1 MKNSII
7 LEKENN
13 LHDHYWTN
21 QPIGMQNIFKLTT
34 TGVASL
40 AWEKKIQKKEGKVGF
55 SLVQFVRSYAVIVLS
70 RISI

>member
-13 LHDHYWTN
+13 LHDHWTN
-21 QPIGMQNIFKLTT
+21 QPIGMQKIFKLTT

-40 AWEKKIQKKEGKVGF
+40 AWEKKIQKEEGKVGF
-55 SLVQFVRSYAVIVLS
+55 SLDQFVRSYAVIVLS
-70 RISI
+70 RISM